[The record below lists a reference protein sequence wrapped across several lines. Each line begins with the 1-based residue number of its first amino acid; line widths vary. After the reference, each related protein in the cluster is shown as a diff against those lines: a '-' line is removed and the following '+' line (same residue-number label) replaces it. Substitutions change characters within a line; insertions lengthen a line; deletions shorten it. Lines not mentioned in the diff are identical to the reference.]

1 LKNKEKIMNILSPS
15 ILSAD
20 FTKLGEEIETIDNA
34 GAEYIH
40 VDVMDGMFVPSISYG
55 MPVIKSIRKSTGK
68 VFDVH
73 LMISEPIRYIADFAA
88 SGADMITVH
97 VEACSDVVATIEK
110 IREYKLKVGITLNPD
125 TPVSAIKPYLN
136 RVDMVLIMSVNPQ
149 KFITSSV
156 DKIKEVKRLRDE
168 LNLSYDIEVDGGI
181 NIDNLATVLEAGA
194 NVIVAG
200 SAIFRGDAAENV
212 KKFKSIMS
220 VW

>member
-1 LKNKEKIMNILSPS
+1 MNILSPS

-40 VDVMDGMFVPSISYG
+40 VDVMDGTFVPSISYG

-136 RVDMVLIMSVNPQ
+136 RVDMVLIMSVNPGFGGQ

>member
-1 LKNKEKIMNILSPS
+1 MNILSPS

-34 GAEYIH
+34 GEEYIH

-136 RVDMVLIMSVNPQ
+136 RVDMVLIMSVNPGFGGQ

>member
-1 LKNKEKIMNILSPS
+1 MNILSPS

-73 LMISEPIRYIADFAA
+73 FMISEPIRYIADFAA

-136 RVDMVLIMSVNPQ
+136 RVDMVLIMSVNPGFGGQ

>member
-1 LKNKEKIMNILSPS
+1 MNILSPS

-20 FTKLGEEIETIDNA
+20 FTKLGEEILTIDNA

-136 RVDMVLIMSVNPQ
+136 RVDMVLIMSVNPGFGGQ

>member
-1 LKNKEKIMNILSPS
+1 MNILSPS

-136 RVDMVLIMSVNPQ
+136 RVDMVLIMSVNPGFGGQ

-200 SAIFRGDAAENV
+200 SAIFRGDAAEDV

>member
-1 LKNKEKIMNILSPS
+1 MNILSPS

-136 RVDMVLIMSVNPQ
+136 RVDMVLIMSVNPGFGGQ

-181 NIDNLATVLEAGA
+181 NIDNLALLQVLQFSEVMPLKMLR
-194 NVIVAG
+194 NLRVL
-200 SAIFRGDAAENV
+200 
-212 KKFKSIMS
+212 
-220 VW
+220 

>member
-1 LKNKEKIMNILSPS
+1 MNILSPS

-88 SGADMITVH
+88 SGANMITVH

-136 RVDMVLIMSVNPQ
+136 RVDMVLIMSVNPGFGGQ

>member
-1 LKNKEKIMNILSPS
+1 MNILSPS

-136 RVDMVLIMSVNPQ
+136 RVDMVLIMSVNPGFGGQ

-212 KKFKSIMS
+212 KKFKRIMS

>member
-1 LKNKEKIMNILSPS
+1 MNILSPS

-136 RVDMVLIMSVNPQ
+136 RVDMVLIMSVNPGFGGQ
-149 KFITSSV
+149 KFITLSV

>member
-1 LKNKEKIMNILSPS
+1 MNILSPS

-55 MPVIKSIRKSTGK
+55 VPVIKSIRKSTGK

-136 RVDMVLIMSVNPQ
+136 RVDMVLIMSVNPGFGGQ

>member
-1 LKNKEKIMNILSPS
+1 MNILSPS

-136 RVDMVLIMSVNPQ
+136 RVDMVLIMSVNPGFGGQ

-194 NVIVAG
+194 NVIG
-200 SAIFRGDAAENV
+200 CRFCNFQR
-212 KKFKSIMS
+212 
-220 VW
+220 